1 MDIKTY
7 IEDLFKYLETFEK
20 NYGAFE
26 TEAFI
31 QTYNGI
37 YAVFQA
43 LRKQRQEAIG
53 VDQFFLERIQRTP
66 LTSSDLRQLTLQLI
80 VTFFESE
87 ADIDGKSNR
96 SYLYCR
102 DLRPVRRD
110 IDFFE
115 SHLVP
120 ILFRPGSLN
129 ENYQLNAFLLNEIG
143 RYFTKFGRPLDQNI
157 TPEKFGGLSEP
168 LQILELARRRHV
180 IGGDLVNDRST
191 LEFHL
196 AGIGTF
202 VKLSRKSDLN
212 QYYLKSW
219 NYLRRDSFWSKLKKA
234 IGETLGKASGTF
246 KSFRYFRLVLTQ
258 RTGAY
263 FFYGALII
271 LFILLAIYVPSKWN
285 SYSNQ
290 QLENFKQKA
299 AQMQR

>member
-20 NYGAFE
+20 NYAAFE

-43 LRKQRQEAIG
+43 LRKQRDQAIE
-53 VDQFFLERIQRTP
+53 VDHFFLERIQRTP
-66 LTSSDLRQLTLQLI
+66 LTSSDLRQLTIQLI

-115 SHLVP
+115 AHMIPL
-120 ILFRPGSLN
+120 LFRQGALN
-129 ENYQLNAFLLNEIG
+129 DNYQLNAFVLNEIG
-143 RYFTKFGRPLDQNI
+143 RYYNKFGRPMDQNI
-157 TPEKFGGLSEP
+157 SPEKFGGMSEP
-168 LQILELARRRHV
+168 LQFLELARRRLV
-180 IGGDLVNDRST
+180 IGRELVNDRST

-196 AGIGTF
+196 AGIGAF
-202 VKLSRKSDLN
+202 IKLSRKNDLN

-219 NYLRRDSFWSKLKKA
+219 NYLRRDSFWSKVKKA
-234 IGETLGKASGTF
+234 VGETLGKASGTF
-246 KSFRYFRLVLTQ
+246 KSFGYFRLVLTQ

-285 SYSNQ
+285 TYSNQ

-299 AQMQR
+299 AHMQR